1 MKQRIQA
8 GARRLAGWLAPSVM
22 ASISEIP
29 RLRAQVREAQQ
40 RAATATKRTQALR
53 KRVEKVERHRHAAAE
68 RQIRQLQDR
77 VARLETELKLER
89 QLSRHVAE
97 VTDVVQEVLLPAA
110 SRDDDRLREALERY
124 RDSF

>member
-1 MKQRIQA
+1 MKQQIRV
-8 GARRLAGWLAPSVM
+8 GARRLAERLAPTVM
-22 ASISEIP
+22 ASISDIP
-29 RLRAQVREAQQ
+29 RLRTQLWEAQQ
-40 RAATATKRTQALR
+40 RASTATKRTQALR
-53 KRVEKVERHRHAAAE
+53 KRVDKVERRRNAAAE

-110 SRDDDRLREALERY
+110 NRDDDRLREALERY